1 MIVLIEQLENELE
14 QKTLEMFE
22 IWMMDLRDNLIHG
35 RNDLMRQLEL

>member
-14 QKTLEMFE
+14 QKILEMFE